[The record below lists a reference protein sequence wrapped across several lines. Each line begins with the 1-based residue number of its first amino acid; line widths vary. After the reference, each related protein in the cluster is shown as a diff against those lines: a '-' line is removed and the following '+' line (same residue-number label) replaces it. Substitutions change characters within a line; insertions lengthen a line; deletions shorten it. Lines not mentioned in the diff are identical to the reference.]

1 MAGAVIVLVLIALLW
16 HSRVLFF
23 VSFNPFAGQAE
34 IRYEERMVSASK
46 EDSVRLCTLLYG
58 KGLHYDNSSCGFR
71 AEVSIS
77 FGSDRFLPACDGDGI
92 VENNGKY
99 LTLSVTETRELHDI
113 LENMR
118 FIFRA
123 YKY

>member
-1 MAGAVIVLVLIALLW
+1 MAQKRGFIPWRERSIVLVLIALLW

-23 VSFNPFAGQAE
+23 VSFNPFAGQEE

-71 AEVSIS
+71 AGGQHL
-77 FGSDRFLPACDGDGI
+77 FWL
-92 VENNGKY
+92 
-99 LTLSVTETRELHDI
+99 
-113 LENMR
+113 
-118 FIFRA
+118 
-123 YKY
+123 